1 MNRRFT
7 LITLTALSCAMV
19 ASAQTTSTAG
29 AIRGV
34 VKDKAGKT
42 VASATVLLR
51 NRETGYTRTTT
62 SNSAGEY
69 QIGLL
74 PVGNYELTV
83 TASGMRT
90 VKDANIQVLLGQ
102 SAIANFSIDRAEASA
117 MVEVVGAL
125 TGVDT
130 KQTSTMASVDAAV
143 IEAVPLVTRNF
154 TDMAKLSPGVVSG
167 TNGRLAVEGGR
178 QIFNAIQID
187 GASNNS
193 AFFNEQRGGVYTPFI
208 FGADT
213 IKELQIVTNGFDV
226 QYAQAGA
233 TVNAVTKTG
242 TNEFGGSALYQI
254 RRTSWSAKPQA
265 IPYDPAHTFN
275 TPTNLQR
282 FNDSSNIN
290 FNVGGPIIQDKLWYF
305 VGVER
310 FHKSITANPVP
321 TFVGPSRFLADGVTP
336 NPAYVA
342 GMGPQDFNAL
352 VSSPLGG
359 VVTNR
364 SGLTLAQEL
373 GNPGAGVPPHPYPM
387 ENTNTVYFGRLDY
400 AMNENHRFVLRCN
413 YQTMDDT
420 LFNTSANQN
429 NAESNNIP
437 TRVTS
442 ISWVAEANDIWTN
455 ELFTESRL
463 QLAREARPMRNN
475 AVLGVPS
482 LEVPTSSSFMAFG
495 TKTST
500 PRESN
505 ENTLQLFSATTWNHG
520 DLQVKGGFDL
530 MKVDVDNQF
539 FQNNAGRFQFGTYG
553 AAAAWANGGLTAAS
567 STADPGGAI
576 TYSGAVS
583 PLNGRINMWTKTAGF
598 FGQVQYSGLLDK
610 RLTLT
615 AGLRSTNQS
624 FSDNPAPNPN
634 FKGLDQAYGASAI
647 DPRLAFSY
655 DLDGKGK
662 TVLRGGYGSFTSPT
676 PLLLHS
682 NTMTGNGQIITNY
695 SFNLA
700 RGTAANL
707 ALFNSGLLSASSLI
721 SGSSMTK
728 VSDAN
733 LATIAGSGVFSS
745 GASST
750 SLWDPNNKLSRSKKA
765 NLGIEHE
772 YANNLVL
779 GVSATY
785 VKYENL
791 QRFENI
797 NLNQGAVA
805 GALVTG
811 FGPSTPYND
820 GYGDPN
826 LNVWNNGTG
835 GLFRPN
841 RATVGGRSVDFRPGS
856 FAAGNPVG
864 GFSDVYLVKTDG
876 WGTYKGLSFSAKKTW
891 NEKTGL
897 IANVTYALAHDTGS
911 FERGTYTSANSNFS
925 SELGAS
931 LTPNPQ
937 DPGSNNGFG
946 DSDRR
951 WVVNV
956 VGYFPIIWGI
966 EGSVRGLYQSGL
978 PYSAYLATDVNG
990 DGMQNHFAPGHTR
1003 NDSRQPGYTQVD
1015 LRLSRNF
1022 KVYGKVNVEGI
1033 IDVYNLFNKAEFNVV
1048 SPNGYIV
1055 SNAAFGQLGNVNKDR
1070 TRELQLGV
1078 RVKF

>member
-7 LITLTALSCAMV
+7 TLTLTALACAVV

-34 VKDKAGKT
+34 IKDKGGKA

-51 NRETGYTRTTT
+51 NRETGYTRNTTA
-62 SNSAGEY
+62 NAQGEY

-74 PVGNYELTV
+74 PVGSYELTV

-130 KQTSTMASVDAAV
+130 KQVSTMASVDATV

-154 TDMAKLSPGVVSG
+154 TDMAKLSPGVVAG
-167 TNGRLAVEGGR
+167 AGNRLVVEGGR

-242 TNEFGGSALYQI
+242 TNEFRGSALYQI

-265 IPYDPAHTFN
+265 IPYDPNHTFN

-282 FNDSSNIN
+282 FNDSTNVN

-305 VGVER
+305 MGVER
-310 FHKSITANPVP
+310 FHKSITANPIP
-321 TFVGPSRFLADGVTP
+321 TAIT
-336 NPAYVA
+336 AAA
-342 GMGPQDFNAL
+342 GMTQTDFNNL
-352 VSSPLGG
+352 VASPLGG

-373 GNPGAGVPPHPYPM
+373 GNPGAGIPAHAYPM

-400 AMNENHRFVLRCN
+400 AMSENHRFVLRMN
-413 YQTMDDT
+413 YQTMTDT
-420 LFNTSANQN
+420 LLNTSANAN
-429 NAESNNIP
+429 NAESNAIP
-437 TRVTS
+437 TVTNA

-455 ELFTESRL
+455 ELYTESRL
-463 QLAREARPMRNN
+463 QFAREARPMRNN
-475 AVLGVPS
+475 SVLGVPS
-482 LEVPTSSSFMAFG
+482 IEVPTSASFMAFG

-520 DLQVKGGFDL
+520 DFQVKGGFDL

-553 AAAAWANGGLTAAS
+553 AAAAWANGALTAAPS
-567 STADPGGAI
+567 ATDPGGAI

-583 PLNGRINMWTKTAGF
+583 PLRGRIQMWTKTEGF

-610 RLTLT
+610 RLNLT

-624 FSDNPAPNPN
+624 FSNNPAPNPN
-634 FKGLDQAYGASAI
+634 FQGLDQAHGASAI

-695 SFNLA
+695 SLSLNRATNLA
-700 RGTAANL
+700 TFKAP
-707 ALFNSGLLSASSLI
+707 GLLSAGNLI
-721 SGSSMTK
+721 TGSAMRHLT
-728 VSDAN
+728 DAE
-733 LATIAGSGVFSS
+733 LAALPAVT
-745 GASST
+745 SST

-765 NLGIEHE
+765 NLGVEHE
-772 YANNLVL
+772 YANRLVL

-791 QRFENI
+791 QRFENV
-797 NLNQGAVA
+797 NLGQLDSTNTLIA
-805 GALVTG
+805 GG
-811 FGPSTPYND
+811 YYND
-820 GYGDPN
+820 GYASSIN
-826 LNVWNNGTG
+826 NYSNVNAN
-835 GLFRPN
+835 RPGFAVI
-841 RATVGGRSVDFRPGS
+841 RGQRVDFRPGLL
-856 FAAGNPVG
+856 APGNPVG
-864 GFSDVYLVKTDG
+864 GFSDVYLVKSDG
-876 WGTYKGLSFSAKKTW
+876 WGDYKGLSFTAKKTW
-891 NEKTGL
+891 DEKTGL
-897 IANVTYALAHDTGS
+897 FANVTYAKAHDTGS
-911 FERGTYTSANSNFS
+911 FERGTYTSANANFS

-937 DPGSNNGFG
+937 DPGSNYGYG

-951 WVVNV
+951 WVINV
-956 VGYFPIIWGI
+956 VGYFPIVWGI
-966 EGSVRGLYQSGL
+966 EGSVRGLFQSGL

-990 DGMQNHFAPGHTR
+990 DGMQNHFAPDHTR
-1003 NDSRQPGYTQVD
+1003 NDQRQPSYTQIDV
-1015 LRLSRNF
+1015 RLSRNF

-1033 IDVYNLFNKAEFNVV
+1033 IDIYNLLNKAEFTVP
-1048 SPNGYIV
+1048 SPNGYIIT
-1055 SNAAFGQLGNVNKDR
+1055 NAAFGQLGNVSKDR

-1078 RVKF
+1078 RIKF